1 MNVEKLEPTEAV
13 NISVRATVNWP
24 NVLYAQ
30 GGAASAVV
38 TSHLL

>member
-1 MNVEKLEPTEAV
+1 MNVGKLEPTEAV

-30 GGAASAVV
+30 GSAALAVV
-38 TSHLL
+38 ISY